1 MLSCGLFVHV
11 LILACIPSIPENSEE
26 NNIILS
32 RFIPFYMLISFSF
45 CRHWKD
51 IQRSCLLNLYYSYKY
66 YLWLLPKKIFLKQTQ
81 KQTKPNQNKVKKKK
95 KDLGKMCQGNVSIS
109 LMCFFL
115 SFFVECHPTVH
126 ISVNKSIDSTID
138 FSCGSLPAR
147 S

>member
-51 IQRSCLLNLYYSYKY
+51 IQRSCLLNLYYSCKY

-95 KDLGKMCQGNVSIS
+95 KRSWEDVSGKCKYQFNV
-109 LMCFFL
+109 FFL
-115 SFFVECHPTVH
+115 VILCRMSSNSTH
-126 ISVNKSIDSTID
+126 I
-138 FSCGSLPAR
+138 C
-147 S
+147 